1 MSSGCGDVLS
11 LADLQTAKKHQIFE
25 AEVITGKSGGVAGGA
40 DIDYATNPVTG
51 QVQKTLPAVLRDAG
65 ISPVSW
71 DFSTGG
77 TLTVNDRDKVVYD
90 PVSKTWYSYAG
101 ALPVT
106 VPSGFNPVGNADWKP
121 QTDPDL
127 RNDLSAGGGA
137 TLVGYTDPLSGATSN
152 VSNVLDG
159 KLPNIIG
166 SIDTPIDG
174 FKFSSFKTYHGD
186 HDYQFILSGT
196 EIQTTKRFKKTGNAT
211 VTLVP
216 AIGSTSNPLTVD
228 TVAYVDAVAPSY
240 ETFPQGTIIKNTTFE
255 ADDSGGEVGLTINAG
270 QGFVLEKVAAK
281 NAKTAILLNEVW
293 LTTLTN
299 IATWGQ
305 IRQNG
310 GTSTTYTNVWCATK
324 DSTVEQGSFR
334 ISGTTYSNLIGCA
347 VDGGVA
353 TAYFFDRCSNVNVI
367 GCGAELCHGRT
378 LDYGS
383 AMAFIS
389 ENTITVDGFRYVPI
403 SSDPGPI
410 ISVNGQ
416 QNRITIRNF
425 RVGGTYSS
433 DILIHGPGNS
443 IVFDSCLFEGGE
455 LPHVE
460 FGPGSIGS
468 RVSVTTPSGNRYTA
482 VSTGAASAATFEP
495 FLAEGDLP
503 NAAITFGVTS
513 TGVTGAVKD
522 IKYRK
527 QGGMLTVEFDITLNG
542 FSGQSGA
549 MQIKGMPYAAK
560 NYGSGV
566 VTLATGLQTGV
577 GSVSVTIV
585 RGATALEFYNHQIP
599 ATATLQSSS
608 ISSTSRIRGSI
619 SYEIATNFL

>member
-1 MSSGCGDVLS
+1 MTDI
-11 LADLQTAKKHQIFE
+11 TANVIVSMPSQLFTMARSFKAVANGKIYIGKIDTDPVNPENQI
-25 AEVITGKSGGVAGGA
+25 
-40 DIDYATNPVTG
+40 
-51 QVQKTLPAVLRDAG
+51 QVYVENEDG
-65 ISPVSW
+65 SHVPVSQPIIINAAGYPVYNGQIAK
-71 DFSTGG
+71 FV
-77 TLTVNDRDKVVYD
+77 TVQGHSMAVYD
-90 PVSKTWYSYAG
+90 AYG
-101 ALPVT
+101 AQQFYFPNVL
-106 VPSGFNPVGNADWKP
+106 KY
-121 QTDPDL
+121 DPDQL
-127 RNDLSAGGGA
+127 RQELGSGVGA
-137 TLVGYTDPLSGATSN
+137 NLVGYTNPESGTQSN
-152 VSNVLDG
+152 VGDTLG
-159 KLPNIIG
+159 EKLPNIIG
-166 SIDTPIDG
+166 NVNTPIDG

-353 TAYFFDRCSNVNVI
+353 TAYVFDKCSNVNVI

-425 RVGGTYSS
+425 RVGGIYAS

-468 RVSVTTPSGNRYTA
+468 RVSVITPSGNRYTTI
-482 VSTGAASAATFEP
+482 STGATSTATFEP
-495 FLAEGDLP
+495 FLSEGDLP

-513 TGVTGAVKD
+513 TGVAGAVKD

-527 QGGMLTVEFDITLNG
+527 QGGIVEVEFDITLNG

-549 MQIKGMPYAAK
+549 MQIKGMPYPAK
-560 NYGSGV
+560 NYGNGIVS
-566 VTLATGLQTGV
+566 LATGLKSGV
-577 GSVSVTIV
+577 GAITLTIV
-585 RGATALEFYNHQIP
+585 RGSTAIEFYNHQIP
-599 ATATLQSSS
+599 ATSVLRDTS
-608 ISSTSRIRGSI
+608 ISETTRLRGSL
-619 SYEIATNFL
+619 SYSIDTNFK

>member
-25 AEVITGKSGGVAGGA
+25 AEVITGKSGGVATGA
-40 DIDYATNPVTG
+40 DIDYATNQATG
-51 QVQKTLPAVLRDAG
+51 QTQKTLPAVLRDAG
-65 ISPVSW
+65 FSPVSW

-90 PVSKTWYSYAG
+90 PVSKTWYSYTG
-101 ALPVT
+101 TLPVV
-106 VPSGFNPVGNADWKP
+106 VPASFNPVGNANWKP

-127 RNDLSAGGGA
+127 REELADGSGA
-137 TLVGYTDPLSGATSN
+137 TLVGYTDP
-152 VSNVLDG
+152 VSSSRSTVAEFLDY

-166 SIDTPIDG
+166 NIDTPADG
-174 FKFSSFKTYHGD
+174 FKFSSFKTYQGN
-186 HDYQFILSGT
+186 HDYQFILSGSA
-196 EIQTTKRFKKTGNAT
+196 IQTTKRFKKTGNAT

-216 AIGSTSNPLTVD
+216 ATSSSAADLVVD
-228 TVAYVDAVAPSY
+228 TVAYVDAVAPSF
-240 ETFPQGTIIKNTTFE
+240 ETFPQSTVLRDLTFE

-353 TAYFFDRCSNVNVI
+353 TAYFFDKCSNVNVI

-383 AMAFIS
+383 AMAFQD

-403 SSDPGPI
+403 ANDPGPI
-410 ISVNGQ
+410 ISINGQ
-416 QNRITIRNF
+416 ANRVTIRNF
-425 RVGGTYSS
+425 RIGGTYNS
-433 DILIHGPGNS
+433 DILIHGPGNNV
-443 IVFDSCLFEGGE
+443 VFESCLFEGGE

-460 FGPGSIGS
+460 FGPGSTGS

-482 VSTGAASAATFEP
+482 VSTGAVSAATFEP

-503 NAAITFGVTS
+503 NAAITFGVTT

-527 QGGMLTVEFDITLNG
+527 QGGILTVEFDITLNG

-585 RGATALEFYNHQIP
+585 RGSTALEFYNHQIP

-619 SYEIATNFL
+619 SYEIATNFI